1 MVLLSKPLIN
11 HVVNNHNK
19 MASSKNARKI
29 TLPSFENVPSLDSG
43 DFSGHSATSSASFAN
58 AQLWP
63 KHLRRWILGVYEIYS
78 VPHEESE
85 LMLGMHDVTSIATI
99 HFT

>member
-1 MVLLSKPLIN
+1 MFVATFMVVSP
-11 HVVNNHNK
+11 VNYCGKSSFTGQLGANLVYF
-19 MASSKNARKI
+19 AS
-29 TLPSFENVPSLDSG
+29 PS
-43 DFSGHSATSSASFAN
+43 
-58 AQLWP
+58 
-63 KHLRRWILGVYEIYS
+63 YS